1 MAELVSQRKG
11 ARELGMAL
19 STLQHHVK
27 RGNVRLIDGK
37 VDVEVA
43 RIQLARHTDP
53 EQSMRGQMSGAVA
66 SGFMPGAAG
75 GAGAGA
81 GPSGASGADGR
92 AAGDGEGKGGGR
104 GLWEAKETSERL
116 RAQLLE
122 LELAEKHGKLVDAG
136 AVHKATMARAR
147 IARDALMAIPSR
159 IGAQLAAE
167 TDPAKVQDILAAEIR
182 AVCAQIAGGDAAGGN
197 GTAAAAG
204 AAAGGLVEG
213 GAAGGSS
220 QRPH

>member
-1 MAELVSQRKG
+1 MAELVSLRKG
-11 ARELGMAL
+11 SRELGIAL

-27 RGNVRLIDGK
+27 RGNVRLIEGK
-37 VDVEVA
+37 VDVDVA

-53 EQSMRGQMSGAVA
+53 EQSMRGQMGGAAA
-66 SGFMPGAAG
+66 SSTQPGALN
-75 GAGAGA
+75 GAAVE
-81 GPSGASGADGR
+81 GADPR
-92 AAGDGEGKGGGR
+92 VVGESDAKGGGR

-116 RAQLLE
+116 RSQLLE
-122 LELAEKHGKLVDAG
+122 LELAEKHGKLVDAS

-147 IARDALMAIPSR
+147 ISRDALMAIPSR
-159 IGAQLAAE
+159 VGAQLAAE

-182 AVCAQIAGGDAAGGN
+182 AVCAQIAGGESAGVN
-197 GTAAAAG
+197 VASTAEAVKLA
-204 AAAGGLVEG
+204 EG

>member
-1 MAELVSQRKG
+1 
-11 ARELGMAL
+11 MAL

-66 SGFMPGAAG
+66 SGSMLGAAG
-75 GAGAGA
+75 GTAPAAGAGA
-81 GPSGASGADGR
+81 GSSGAAGGDGR

-167 TDPAKVQDILAAEIR
+167 TDSAKVQDILAAEIR

-197 GTAAAAG
+197 GTAAGAGAAGATG

-213 GAAGGSS
+213 GAASGSS